1 MTSSTIVRQ
10 QVWDKLRDVAYPDS
24 RFHYNLAEYIPDF
37 VGSSDA
43 LAQFL
48 ALPLY
53 QNSRYLFIT
62 PDNCLTALREQA
74 LRDGKTLVVSTYG
87 IYRGFIL
94 LEPDRIPP
102 AEMRFASWLDG
113 MEIYGRSITLAE
125 IAQGQPFDAL
135 VTGASAVSLEGLRFG
150 KGHGFFDLEW
160 GMFSAIGAV
169 VESTPI
175 VAFVHDVQ
183 VVEAPLTPGRTDV
196 AVDWIITPT
205 QVRSLQRNQPRPRGI
220 QWDLLSDEAIHN
232 TPPLQELRRH
242 QSTAAFPQGAGLPN

>member
-10 QVWDKLRDVAYPDS
+10 QVWDKLRQVAYPDS

-37 VGSSDA
+37 VGSADA
-43 LAQFL
+43 LAQFV

-53 QNSRYLFIT
+53 QNSHYLFIT

-87 IYRGFIL
+87 IYRGLIL

-113 MEIYGRSITLAE
+113 MESYGRSITLTE
-125 IAQGQPFDAL
+125 MAQGRPFDAL
-135 VTGASAVSLEGLRFG
+135 VTGASAVSLQGLRFG

-160 GMFSAIGAV
+160 GMFSAIGVV

-175 VAFVHDVQ
+175 AAFVHDVQ

-205 QVRSLQRNQPRPRGI
+205 QVRSLQRNQPRPQGI
-220 QWDLLSDEAIHN
+220 QWDLLTAEAIHN
-232 TPPLQELRRH
+232 TPPLQELQRQ
-242 QSTAAFPQGAGLPN
+242 QSTTPLPRADGKPG